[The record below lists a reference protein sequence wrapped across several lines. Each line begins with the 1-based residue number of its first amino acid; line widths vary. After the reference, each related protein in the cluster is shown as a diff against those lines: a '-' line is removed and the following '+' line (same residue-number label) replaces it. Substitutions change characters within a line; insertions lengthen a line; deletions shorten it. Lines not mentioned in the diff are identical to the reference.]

1 MKMYR
6 VTLLSESDNILPT
19 IIGYFPHREDAERH
33 IKYQLYDDFL
43 YYFDPKKL
51 QQIINNRYIIDELD
65 YLDEFDIDFL
75 YNLGS
80 NKKQK
85 NGGNI

>member
-1 MKMYR
+1 MKMKMYR
-6 VTLLSESDNILPT
+6 VTLLSPSDNILPT

-33 IKYQLYDDFL
+33 IKYQLYDEFL
-43 YYFDPKKL
+43 YYFDSKKM
-51 QQIINNRYIIDELD
+51 QQIINNRYIIDELE
-65 YLDEFDIDFL
+65 YIDEFDIDFL

-85 NGGNI
+85 RG